1 MDQNNYDEKLKLLGY
16 HMLKC
21 MAIQATVRTTG
32 NASFEAENEYA
43 REMVHATRIAAKIC
57 REMWAGSI
65 PPNLI
70 TGQAAKVNEVI
81 TFTNDGAFS
90 MALQKHELVS

>member
-1 MDQNNYDEKLKLLGY
+1 MSQSNYQEKLQQLGY

-32 NASFEAENEYA
+32 EASFEAENEYA
-43 REMVHATRIAAKIC
+43 REMVNATRIAAKIC
-57 REMWAGSI
+57 REMWAGSV

-70 TGQAAKVNEVI
+70 TGQAAKVTDVI
-81 TFTNDGAFS
+81 TVINDGAFS